1 MGYHKNDV
9 SKSVRRYRNCNSITD
24 SWQLTWLNKISNVD
38 WPLRTQQCRHKAP
51 SLRRINLK
59 RRQLLALPLVTVAAS
74 LPAISAE
81 DVFIEYSREIY
92 EAALASGEP
101 FMLDFYATW

>member
-1 MGYHKNDV
+1 
-9 SKSVRRYRNCNSITD
+9 
-24 SWQLTWLNKISNVD
+24 
-38 WPLRTQQCRHKAP
+38 
-51 SLRRINLK
+51 LK